1 MYSWGCSAADNAAL
15 VNGAALV
22 TGGAADNAALVTGC
36 SAAVEGAEEDDGVTD
51 CQSYEEDAGCI
62 TRHGGETFDI
72 RSLLLYQITHR
83 ETIQSQHF
91 MNPKTMKATW
101 DQTPL

>member
-1 MYSWGCSAADNAAL
+1 MGGAVYSWGCSAADNAAL

-62 TRHGGETFDI
+62 TRHGGEI
-72 RSLLLYQITHR
+72 VGVY
-83 ETIQSQHF
+83 
-91 MNPKTMKATW
+91 KT
-101 DQTPL
+101 L